1 MLRVAPNS
9 RGLRVQYQSDYIL
22 RVIEQMGAVLREAS
36 ARLRGG
42 EGSDETFALIEGAI
56 EFVVDMDA
64 KLFLRLSPQAM
75 LSFIELSDLD
85 DRVVGK
91 LAETLELE
99 ADVLDSE
106 GSIVE
111 ARVRREQSK
120 VLISTIGPM
129 HAN

>member
-1 MLRVAPNS
+1 MLRVTLSS

-22 RVIEQMGAVLREAS
+22 RVIDQMGAVLREAS

-42 EGSDETFALIEGAI
+42 DESAETFALIEGAI
-56 EFVVDMDA
+56 ELVVDMDA

-120 VLISTIGPM
+120 VLMSTIGPM